1 MSITEALF
9 LQATDEETAP
19 KYRRRAYILGLLWMA
34 FLGVSVIL
42 SILCA
47 AGLALIITDAFISH
61 PILWIIPAAAV
72 VGWVFLS
79 GVDHL
84 IG

>member
-1 MSITEALF
+1 MPITEALF
-9 LQATDEETAP
+9 LQATDGEAAP

-34 FLGVSVIL
+34 YLGISVSL
-42 SILCA
+42 STLCA
-47 AGLALIITDAFISH
+47 AGLALVVTDAFISH

-72 VGWVFLS
+72 VGWIFLS
-79 GVDHL
+79 VVDYL